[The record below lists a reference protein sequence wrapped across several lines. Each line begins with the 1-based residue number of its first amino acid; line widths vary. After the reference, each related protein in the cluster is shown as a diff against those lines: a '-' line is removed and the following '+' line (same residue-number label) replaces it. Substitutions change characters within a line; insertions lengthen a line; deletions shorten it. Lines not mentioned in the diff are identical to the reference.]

1 MVSLILWFRRLFLKV
16 VRIWRMPPLP
26 NLRAH
31 LLGLTIGLV
40 LAVLLLGLDY
50 GRVAADFAWFTP
62 ILLFFIFA
70 FGTYFGGPFVVLTAI
85 LFFWPYTP
93 PATPTFYSTFHWLAE
108 WYFLGYAVGAVFA
121 TFYNDLIYLHIRIFG
136 KKHVMLAFAYD
147 TKAKFNIIKSPNE
160 SEETA
165 LLAVLKPIQFYVNK
179 IRGNEAGYENALVNL
194 IREAY
199 NRKMFKHDQECL
211 ETILRNAGING
222 DFDQQANVLQQRL
235 EGREPANFEATL
247 VLVEKQIE
255 PLAEKYLKLKERK
268 LYHYHLEAAPAAPYT
283 IAFVANPKIRRRPA
297 SATAAPIYQKDPII
311 HDLDLFLKSVDRALA
326 SLEQDEVLGRPEIWS
341 RIRVVTI
348 FDQQADADLVEEFQR
363 VNAVDEQVI
372 DHIVGP
378 RPHANFRIVIPEKLE
393 SENNINIDVVFAMT
407 ASHTHDRSSAYYA
420 DLDEINDVAKNQSN
434 AGEPFLYNPDPD
446 PVLQNQ
452 KGGEINVA
460 RCGTPPYFCSHD
472 DFSERFGRVALSVF
486 GARQKTFIHEFAH
499 AMSSTSH
506 GMICDEYTDPF
517 FVHDECHHFHAPTEP
532 APFYVNRIQRAKP
545 ADPAN
550 LSKFIPVHEIF
561 ASFNGVIFHSDL
573 AHPSAHEGWTGYF
586 PERHSPGETCI
597 MDREFGPYR
606 FDKLIS
612 RFMYDR
618 LVAKLNRPHA

>member
-1 MVSLILWFRRLFLKV
+1 MVSLIRLLFRPFFKV
-16 VRIWRMPPLP
+16 IRIWRMPPLP

-31 LLGLTIGLV
+31 LFGLTIGLV
-40 LAVLLLGLDY
+40 LAVLLLGFDY

-70 FGTYFGGPFVVLTAI
+70 FGTYLGGPFVVLSAI

-93 PATPTFYSTFHWLAE
+93 PATSTFYSTFHGLAE
-108 WYFLGYAVGAVFA
+108 WYFIGYAFGVVFA

-136 KKHVMLAFAYD
+136 KKHVMLAFAHD
-147 TKAKFNIIKSPNE
+147 TREKFNIIKSPIE
-160 SEETA
+160 SEEAA
-165 LLAVLKPIQFYVNK
+165 LLAVLKPIQFFVNK
-179 IRGNEAGYENALVNL
+179 IRAGEAPEANARKLVER
-194 IREAY
+194 IRQA
-199 NRKMFKHDQECL
+199 RGKMFEHDRDCL
-211 ETILRNAGING
+211 KSILDSAGIGGN
-222 DFDQQANVLQQRL
+222 FDEQENVLQQRL
-235 EGREPANFEATL
+235 AAGNATAL
-247 VLVEKQIE
+247 KLVEEQID

-283 IAFVANPKIRRRPA
+283 IAFVANPKIRRRSASPA
-297 SATAAPIYQKDPII
+297 AAPTYQKDPII
-311 HDLDLFLKSVDRALA
+311 NDLDLFLKSVDRALM
-326 SLEQDEVLGRPEIWS
+326 SLERDEMLGRPEIWS
-341 RIRVVTI
+341 RIRVATI

-378 RPHANFRIVIPEKLE
+378 RPYENFRIVIPEKLE
-393 SENNINIDVVFAMT
+393 RDNDINIDVVFAMT
-407 ASHTHDRSSAYYA
+407 ASYTHDRSSAYYA

-434 AGEPFLYNPDPD
+434 AGKPFQYNPDPD
-446 PVLQNQ
+446 PDPLNQ

-486 GARQKTFIHEFAH
+486 GARRKTFIHEFAH

-506 GMICDEYTDPF
+506 GMIVDEYTDPF
-517 FVHDECHHFHAPTEP
+517 FVHDECHHFDAPTEP

-545 ADPAN
+545 ADPAD
-550 LSKFIPVHEIF
+550 LSKFIHVHEIF

-573 AHPSAHEGWTGYF
+573 THPSALEGWTGYF
-586 PERHSPGETCI
+586 PARHSPGETCI